1 MKNWSNKLFT
11 GLILGILCP
20 PLAFYFFSLI
30 EYRGESAIE
39 LIKGFAGRKVLT
51 HVISLSVLINLP
63 LFFTFLS
70 SNRDYTARGII
81 GATLIYAFVIL
92 ILKLF

>member
-20 PLAFYFFSLI
+20 PLAFYFFSLV

-81 GATLIYAFVIL
+81 GATFIYAFVVL